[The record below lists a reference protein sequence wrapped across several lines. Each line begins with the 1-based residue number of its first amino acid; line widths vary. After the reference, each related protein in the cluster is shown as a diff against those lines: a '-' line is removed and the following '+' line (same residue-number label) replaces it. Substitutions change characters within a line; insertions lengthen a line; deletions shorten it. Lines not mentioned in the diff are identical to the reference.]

1 MNEFTKKDI
10 LENLELIAE
19 KLKSSNKTA
28 DIGIYGGSAII
39 LLWEFR
45 KSTRDI
51 DIMIRNG
58 EEEIK
63 NIARDIA
70 AYKKYPEDWLSD
82 QVRTFTSINYKE
94 RLFLE
99 IPKDEPSL
107 RIFVPTTKYLLAMKC
122 IAMRHE
128 TDTKDVKSLIKL
140 LKITKEE
147 DVLSIID
154 KYYPYDVIPDRTSFG
169 IKEIMKEIN
178 LESFPDK
185 DVINKQNNTPE
196 SEEDAFTK
204 DLNNRNNLLNKG
216 KGWKR

>member
-1 MNEFTKKDI
+1 MNEFTKEDI
-10 LENLELIAE
+10 LKNLELIAK

-51 DIMIRNG
+51 DIIIRNG

-63 NIARDIA
+63 NIAKDIA
-70 AYKKYPEDWLSD
+70 VEKKYPDDWLSD
-82 QVRTFTSINYKE
+82 QVKTFTSINYKE

-107 RIFVPTTKYLLAMKC
+107 RIFVPTTKYLLGMKC
-122 IAMRHE
+122 MAMRHE
-128 TDTKDVKSLIKL
+128 TDTEDVKNLIKL

-147 DVLSIID
+147 DVLSTVD
-154 KYYPYDVIPDRTSFG
+154 KYYPYDVIPNRTLFG
-169 IKEIMKEIN
+169 IKKIMNEIN
-178 LESFPDK
+178 SQQKQTPDE
-185 DVINKQNNTPE
+185 P
-196 SEEDAFTK
+196 DALTK
-204 DLNNRNNLLNKG
+204 DLQNRLNNGKG
-216 KGWKR
+216 GWKR